1 MRFRVLIVVVAIA
14 VAVHALIFVALGHIA
29 KGKGPLMSAPAAP
42 ASDHAKV
49 SPAA

>member
-1 MRFRVLIVVVAIA
+1 MRLRILIVVVGIA

-42 ASDHAKV
+42 ASDHAK
-49 SPAA
+49 PAA